1 MPEIIGNLG
10 DELPRMYAWAKAQ
23 PIAEL
28 INTPFAVG
36 RRECWYGTGID
47 TAGPT
52 LLEGRDDPLVTEL
65 GARYL
70 PGWNSGLL
78 LEYGPGVGISPH
90 VDPACFE
97 EWAVTINLGEA
108 QWIEGR
114 ADRSTSTLLHDG
126 DVVRFRTTA
135 PHGVAPVG
143 RIRYSLLF
151 RAILPQFTVIG
162 HAAAR

>member
-1 MPEIIGNLG
+1 MPEIIDNLG
-10 DELPRMYAWAKAQ
+10 DELPRIHAWAQSQ
-23 PIAEL
+23 PIANL
-28 INTPFAVG
+28 IDTPFAVG
-36 RRECWYGTGID
+36 RRECWYGIGID

-52 LLEGRDDPLVTEL
+52 ILEGLDDPLMAEL

-78 LEYGPGVGISPH
+78 LEYGPGVGINPH

-114 ADRSTSTLLHDG
+114 TGHSTSTLLHDG

-135 PHGVAPVG
+135 PHGVASVG

-151 RAILPQFTVIG
+151 RAILPQFTVG